1 MKKIILV
8 IALGFAAILS
18 APAQA
23 ANDSATVNVT
33 INLTSKC
40 VIGTVA
46 DVAFTYTSFQATAA
60 TATGG
65 AFNMKCTN
73 TMPYKIGF
81 TNAPT
86 PATTD
91 VVSGPGDQATGLNYT
106 LGLSATAGTG
116 TGIDQPYTVTGTMAA
131 AQAGTCLTATCTNTG
146 STNKTRTIYVV
157 Y

>member
-1 MKKIILV
+1 MKKLILV

-40 VIGTVA
+40 VFGAVA
-46 DVAFTYTSFQATAA
+46 PVAFTYTSFQGAA
-60 TATGG
+60 STATGG
-65 AFNMKCTN
+65 TFNMKCTN

-81 TNAPT
+81 TNTAT

-91 VVSGPGDQATGLNYT
+91 AVTDDAVNLAYT
-106 LGLSATAGTG
+106 LGLSATTG
-116 TGIDQPYTVTGTMAA
+116 TGSGVDQAYTVTGTMAA
-131 AQAGTCLTATCTNTG
+131 AQAGTCLTATCTNTAA
-146 STNKTRTIYVV
+146 TNKTRTIYVV

>member
-1 MKKIILV
+1 MKKLILV

-23 ANDSATVNVT
+23 ANDSTTVQVT

-40 VIGTVA
+40 VFGTIA
-46 DVAFTYTSFQATAA
+46 PVAFTYTSFQGTAA

-73 TMPYKIGF
+73 TMPYSIGF
-81 TNAPT
+81 TNAVT

-91 VVSGPGDQATGLNYT
+91 VVTDQAVNLAYT
-106 LGLSATAGTG
+106 LGLSATTGTG
-116 TGIDQPYTVTGTMAA
+116 TGVDQAYTVTGTMAA
-131 AQAGTCLTATCTNTG
+131 SQAGTCSSASCANTS

>member
-1 MKKIILV
+1 MKKLILV
-8 IALGFAAILS
+8 IALGFSAILS
-18 APAQA
+18 APAMA

-46 DVAFTYTSFQATAA
+46 DVAFAYTSFQATAA

-65 AFNMKCTN
+65 TFNMKCTN

-86 PATTD
+86 PATTETTTD
-91 VVSGPGDQATGLNYT
+91 AAVALQYT
-106 LGLSATAGTG
+106 LGLSATTGTG
-116 TGIDQPYTVTGTMAA
+116 TGVDQAYTVTGTMAA
-131 AQAGTCLTATCTNTG
+131 AQAGTCLTASCANTG
-146 STNKTRTIYVV
+146 SGNKQRTIFVV

>member
-1 MKKIILV
+1 MKKLILV
-8 IALGFAAILS
+8 ITLGFAAILS

-40 VIGTVA
+40 VFGAIA
-46 DVAFTYTSFQATAA
+46 PVAFTYTSFQASAS

-65 AFNMKCTN
+65 TFNMKCTN

-81 TNAPT
+81 TNTAT
-86 PATTD
+86 PAATD
-91 VVSGPGDQATGLNYT
+91 AVTDDAVNLAYT
-106 LGLSATAGTG
+106 LGLSATTG
-116 TGIDQPYTVTGTMAA
+116 TGSGVDQAYTVTGTMALG
-131 AQAGTCLTATCTNTG
+131 QAGTCLTAACTNTAA
-146 STNKTRTIYVV
+146 TNKTRTIYVV